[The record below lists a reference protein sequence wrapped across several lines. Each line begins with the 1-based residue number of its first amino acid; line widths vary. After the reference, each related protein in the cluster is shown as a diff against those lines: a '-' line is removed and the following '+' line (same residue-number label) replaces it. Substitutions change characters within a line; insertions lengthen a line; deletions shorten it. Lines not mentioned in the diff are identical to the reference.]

1 MWSTKLNEMFR
12 LGLEYQEH
20 SVNFVTTVDVDWG
33 NLGPSGVETTGSI
46 ADSFSLFGEKNSQ
59 RGKSKKHKNRVS
71 PLARE
76 RRCHG
81 SSRRERSI
89 GVGGVVYK
97 VERNVPSWS

>member
-1 MWSTKLNEMFR
+1 M
-12 LGLEYQEH
+12 
-20 SVNFVTTVDVDWG
+20 NFVTTVDVDWG
-33 NLGPSGVETTGSI
+33 NLGPSSVETMGSI

-59 RGKSKKHKNRVS
+59 HGKSKKHKNRVS

-76 RRCHG
+76 RGCPR

-97 VERNVPSWS
+97 VERNVLTWS

>member
-1 MWSTKLNEMFR
+1 MNEMFR
-12 LGLEYQEH
+12 AGPEHQEH
-20 SVNFVTTVDVDWG
+20 SVNFVTTVDVDRG

-46 ADSFSLFGEKNSQ
+46 ADSFSLVGEKDSQ

-71 PLARE
+71 PPARE

-81 SSRRERSI
+81 SSRREGSI

-97 VERNVPSWS
+97 VERNVLTWS